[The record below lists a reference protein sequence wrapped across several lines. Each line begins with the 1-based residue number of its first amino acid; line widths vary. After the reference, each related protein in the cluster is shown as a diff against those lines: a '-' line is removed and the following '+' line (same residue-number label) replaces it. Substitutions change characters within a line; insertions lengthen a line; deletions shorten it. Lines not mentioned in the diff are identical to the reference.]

1 MEPPPAGHRWTDKS
15 AARAWVR
22 GGLAALDPTLL
33 AGISRETAA
42 NVIEFLRGRNNLEG
56 ARLMAFVPFRREIDP
71 IMVASSVMSAG
82 GSVCIARCRE
92 QGSVIEPLLLPPAA
106 VQAGGWHL
114 VDANPDAWGTP
125 IPRDATPVPAASI
138 SAVLVP
144 GLAFDRHG
152 GRLGRGAGI
161 YDRFLAT
168 LPAATLRIGLIPSAF
183 LVERLPT
190 DPHDVPMHAVATERE
205 LIVTAR

>member
-1 MEPPPAGHRWTDKS
+1 
-15 AARAWVR
+15 
-22 GGLAALDPTLL
+22 
-33 AGISRETAA
+33 
-42 NVIEFLRGRNNLEG
+42 
-56 ARLMAFVPFRREIDP
+56 
-71 IMVASSVMSAG
+71 
-82 GSVCIARCRE
+82 
-92 QGSVIEPLLLPPAA
+92 LLLPPAA
-106 VQAGGWHL
+106 VQAGCWQL
-114 VDANPDAWGTP
+114 VDATPDAWGTP

-205 LIVTAR
+205 LVVTA